1 MPGLED
7 EAGTAQNTDTKI
19 TGPKLLAADVRVN
32 DCVWED
38 RREEKKRA
46 EDRPL

>member
-1 MPGLED
+1 MGD
-7 EAGTAQNTDTKI
+7 KAGRAQNTDTEI
-19 TGPKLLAADVRVN
+19 ICTELLAADVRVN

-38 RREEKKRA
+38 RRKEKKRA